1 MDMLFIQ
8 KLLGR
13 SKWKTLTRQKNEMEW
28 YCIFNLLWNLTV
40 NNIKWE
46 NTEIPSSYIEKCLIE
61 SGSGAFFEEN
71 GELKFGVA
79 YATENIYNVPT
90 KWQIH
95 YNGKIYSKSIL
106 DSVFVRCD
114 FNNNPFIMYILQY
127 TDKITD
133 IERTINTNVATHKM
147 PFVFKTNDKKLLSY
161 KNIVNQ
167 IMNNE
172 VAIFLDESISMS
184 DFEMFKTEQ
193 EYIIDKLDVHKKYV
207 YAEFKEMLGF
217 NNIQVEK
224 KERLITDEAEQ
235 NNEIIVNGYV
245 KTMLDERKECC
256 KKIKELFNIDINVKL
271 NREEMKQDDNSFQ
284 GKLYDNA
291 KNSYE

>member
-28 YCIFNLLWNLTV
+28 YCIFNLLWNLSV

-46 NTEIPSSYIEKCLIE
+46 NVEIPSSYIEKCLIE

-71 GELKFGVA
+71 GVLKFGAA

-114 FNNNPFIMYILQY
+114 LNNTTFIMYVLQY

-193 EYIIDKLDVHKKYV
+193 QYIIDKLDVHKKFV
-207 YAEFKEMLGF
+207 YAEFKELLGF
-217 NNIQVEK
+217 NNVQIEK

-245 KTMLDERKECC
+245 KSMIDERKDCC

-284 GKLYDNA
+284 GKLYDNS
-291 KNSYE
+291 KNSNE